1 VGVPCASRHL
11 LHAHEW
17 RPCPLDCLSMHMGV
31 EIVDSLVC
39 GLNLVFIS
47 TVRRHFNAV
56 EAGYVLRP
64 GESK

>member
-1 VGVPCASRHL
+1 
-11 LHAHEW
+11 
-17 RPCPLDCLSMHMGV
+17 MHIGV

-39 GLNLVFIS
+39 GLDLVFS